1 MLEQG
6 GMKALILVA
15 TLPSLVAAS
24 PATTRDPDFVN
35 TQPRRGAV
43 ARSLSASTFDGPI
56 EPTAVVT
63 FAFDSTALD
72 PASIVELDQVAR
84 WMKHHPLHRLVV
96 EGHADTIGT
105 IDYNLDLG
113 ERRAMAVRDHLQ
125 SWGIAGDRVIVAV
138 FGKVDAH
145 RREDPSDRRVVLF
158 ASSAPA
164 SELSALMIDH
174 TRADRIVWTDH
185 GSQLE
190 ETRTVTAL
198 R

>member
-1 MLEQG
+1 MLERWS
-6 GMKALILVA
+6 MKALILVA
-15 TLPSLVAAS
+15 IIPSLVAAS
-24 PATTRDPDFVN
+24 PATTRDPDFVD

-43 ARSLSASTFDGPI
+43 DRSLAASTSSGPI
-56 EPTAVVT
+56 EPTSVVT

-84 WMKHHPLHRLVV
+84 WMKHHPAHRLIV
-96 EGHADTIGT
+96 EGHTDVIGT

-113 ERRAMAVRDHLQ
+113 KRRAMAVRDHLQ
-125 SWGIAGDRVIVAV
+125 GWGISGDRVIVAV
-138 FGKVDAH
+138 FGKVEAH
-145 RREDPSDRRVVLF
+145 RRADPSDRRVVLF

-164 SELSALMIDH
+164 SEISALMIDH
-174 TRADRIVWTDH
+174 TRADTIVWTDH

>member
-1 MLEQG
+1 
-6 GMKALILVA
+6 MKALILVA
-15 TLPSLVAAS
+15 MFPSLVSAS

-43 ARSLSASTFDGPI
+43 DRSLAASTFNGPI
-56 EPTAVVT
+56 EPSAVVT

-72 PASIVELDQVAR
+72 PASVVELDQIAR
-84 WMKHHPLHRLVV
+84 WMKHHGSHRIVV
-96 EGHADTIGT
+96 EGHTDMIGP

-113 ERRAMAVRDHLQ
+113 KRRAMAVRDHLQ
-125 SWGIAGDRVIVAV
+125 SWGISPDRVIVAV
-138 FGKVDAH
+138 FGEVDAH
-145 RREDPSDRRVVLF
+145 RREDPSDRRVVVF

-174 TRADRIVWTDH
+174 TRADSIVWTSH